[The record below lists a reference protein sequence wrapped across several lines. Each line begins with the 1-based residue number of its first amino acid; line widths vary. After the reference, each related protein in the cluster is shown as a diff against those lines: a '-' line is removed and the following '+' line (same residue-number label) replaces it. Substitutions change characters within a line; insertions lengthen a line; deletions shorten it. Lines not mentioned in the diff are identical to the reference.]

1 MKKEE
6 NLNAMKRVTLTD
18 SSNIVDYVLTCPND
32 CERRKIFTDKKS
44 LEKVLRSTICMMPA
58 SGKISCQLVS
68 KEKNLPTVASFVRE
82 GTNCFWLN
90 SIVEDG
96 VEQLKPVDKKIEPIY
111 IVNAPV
117 ITTDR
122 TIG

>member
-18 SSNIVDYVLTCPND
+18 SSNIVDYVLAYPENCSG
-32 CERRKIFTDKKS
+32 RKIFTDKNS
-44 LEKVLRSTICMMPA
+44 FEKILGLKIGMIPQN
-58 SGKISCQLVS
+58 GKFDCSYESQDKII
-68 KEKNLPTVASFVRE
+68 EASFVKE

-90 SIVEDG
+90 SVKKDG
-96 VEQLKPVDKKIEPIY
+96 EEKLKPVNKKLEPIY